1 MLSYQL
7 SAVWEQQVYE
17 VTVVVFAFVC
27 AAVVSAWAM
36 PNVEPRANVIA
47 KDKDNLFS
55 FIEKAPFK
63 LYLYKIN
70 YNTF

>member
-1 MLSYQL
+1 
-7 SAVWEQQVYE
+7 
-17 VTVVVFAFVC
+17 
-27 AAVVSAWAM
+27 M